1 MKKQLLKN
9 SGFIFA
15 ILLLASC
22 ENDSTDDLILTN
34 LTPQTNVTYNQDVAS
49 IINSNC
55 TSCHGA
61 TPTNGAPM
69 SLTTYE
75 QVKDAVQNRDL
86 LDRISRDQGA
96 PGLMPNGGQRLPQTT
111 INIINLWNAQGL
123 LQQ

>member
-75 QVKDAVQNRDL
+75 QVKEAVQNRGL

-96 PGLMPNGGQRLPQTT
+96 PGMMPNGGTRLPQNN
-111 INIINLWNAQGL
+111 INVINQWNIQGL
-123 LQQ
+123 QE